1 MFFVHR
7 FIPVS
12 LFDNTAI
19 SMAASGSEA
28 FCNGCPH
35 VWEAD
40 GWFAFIKTC
49 VFLMDTWLANRWSL
63 GPIWDSH
70 PPPNRCFIEK
80 AAPLSLSACTLP
92 YTLSLFTLHRSSFNC
107 FFRCH
112 AALRRT
118 EIRLDAAS
126 LWCLWMSRRRGSQ
139 SYNFVQHS
147 DSVTRFRSR
156 CSLCGVK
163 SSWVRGLFS
172 SSEIPS
178 WDALW
183 RPQLESRRR
192 HFLPRLTQT
201 LPRSAHSSRF
211 IFALGL
217 DPEGGFAETTCYLL
231 TNTLKD
237 RGPVTNRIAWFALQW
252 SGPGCSRSRVWQF
265 ADVEGILWVVP
276 GGLVSESMLLTVVA

>member
-80 AAPLSLSACTLP
+80 AAPPSLSACTLP

-107 FFRCH
+107 FFGAMQHFGGQRSDWMQLLFDAFGCPAAEGRSLTISFNTPIAWRDSEADARCVVWSLHGWGASFHLRRSLLETLCGDLSLKAVADIFFLDWPRLSH
-112 AALRRT
+112 AAHTPVDSFSHLVLTLRV
-118 EIRLDAAS
+118 AS
-126 LWCLWMSRRRGSQ
+126 Q
-139 SYNFVQHS
+139 KQH
-147 DSVTRFRSR
+147 VI
-156 CSLCGVK
+156 C
-163 SSWVRGLFS
+163 W
-172 SSEIPS
+172 
-178 WDALW
+178 
-183 RPQLESRRR
+183 
-192 HFLPRLTQT
+192 QT
-201 LPRSAHSSRF
+201 L
-211 IFALGL
+211 
-217 DPEGGFAETTCYLL
+217 
-231 TNTLKD
+231 
-237 RGPVTNRIAWFALQW
+237 
-252 SGPGCSRSRVWQF
+252 
-265 ADVEGILWVVP
+265 
-276 GGLVSESMLLTVVA
+276 

>member
-107 FFRCH
+107 FFSVPCSTSEDRDQTGCSFS
-112 AALRRT
+112 LMP
-118 EIRLDAAS
+118 LDVPPPRVAV
-126 LWCLWMSRRRGSQ
+126 LQ
-139 SYNFVQHS
+139 
-147 DSVTRFRSR
+147 FRS
-156 CSLCGVK
+156 
-163 SSWVRGLFS
+163 
-172 SSEIPS
+172 
-178 WDALW
+178 
-183 RPQLESRRR
+183 
-192 HFLPRLTQT
+192 T
-201 LPRSAHSSRF
+201 LR
-211 IFALGL
+211 
-217 DPEGGFAETTCYLL
+217 
-231 TNTLKD
+231 
-237 RGPVTNRIAWFALQW
+237 
-252 SGPGCSRSRVWQF
+252 
-265 ADVEGILWVVP
+265 
-276 GGLVSESMLLTVVA
+276 